1 MNPVT
6 SFSWAS
12 MENFLWVIPILL
24 VAAFLFIKKRRPA
37 TLQFSTVALFKNLPR
52 GARARLAPVPN
63 ILKIIALLLVCVAL
77 ARPQEA
83 STKVKKNVEGI
94 DIMFAMDI
102 SDSMLIEDMEPENRY
117 GAARKTIVDF
127 IKARVSDR
135 MGLVLFSGEAYTRV
149 PPTLDY
155 KVLLDA
161 TNDIQVT
168 RKLKMGTAIG
178 VGLATAVARLKES
191 TAKSRI
197 VILLTDGENNSGTI
211 APETA
216 LEIAK
221 GYGIRIY
228 TIGVGRDGQTQLPV
242 FTADAFGK
250 QIKTYQPFFSKV
262 NEELL
267 EKLATETGGRY
278 YRATRTK
285 DLAEVYREIDRLEKT
300 KVDINRYTRYTE
312 LFQVYLR
319 IALIIYLAGFAF
331 ARTFLRA
338 VP

>member
-1 MNPVT
+1 MTSTT
-6 SFSWAS
+6 SFAWAS
-12 MENFLWVIPILL
+12 SINFFWALPVIA
-24 VAAFLFIKKRRPA
+24 VAVFLYFRRGRRA
-37 TLQFSTVALFKNLPR
+37 TLQFSTVSLFKKIPR
-52 GARARLAPVPN
+52 GVRARMTPLPN
-63 ILKIIALLLVCVAL
+63 ILKVLALLLAVVAL

-161 TNDIQVT
+161 TNDIGVT

-242 FTADAFGK
+242 FANDAFGK
-250 QIKTYQPFFSKV
+250 QIKTYQPFYSKV

-267 EKLATETGGRY
+267 DKLASETGGKY
-278 YRATRTK
+278 YRATKTK

-312 LFQVYLR
+312 LFQNYLR
-319 IALIIYLAGFAF
+319 YALIFYMLGFA
-331 ARTFLRA
+331 ATRTVLRA

>member
-1 MNPVT
+1 MNTVT
-6 SFSWAS
+6 AFAWAS
-12 MENFLWVIPILL
+12 WEMFFWLIP
-24 VAAFLFIKKRRPA
+24 VAAVTAWLLLKRGRRA
-37 TLQFSTVALFKNLPR
+37 SLQFSTVKLFKGLPR
-52 GARARLAPVPN
+52 GFRARLTPVPN
-63 ILKIIALLLVCVAL
+63 VLKVAALVLAVVAL
-77 ARPQEA
+77 ARPQES

-127 IKARVSDR
+127 IKGRVSDR
-135 MGLVLFSGEAYTRV
+135 MGLVLFSAEAYTRV

-191 TAKSRI
+191 TAKSRV

-221 GYGIRIY
+221 GYGIRVY
-228 TIGVGRDGQTQLPV
+228 TIGVGRDGPTQLPI
-242 FTADAFGK
+242 FTTDPFGK
-250 QIKTYQPFFSKV
+250 QIKTYQPFYSKV

-267 EKLATETGGRY
+267 EKLATETGGKY
-278 YRATRTK
+278 FRATRTK
-285 DLAEVYREIDRLEKT
+285 DLSEVYREIDRLEKT
-300 KVDINRYTRYTE
+300 KVDINRYTRYAE
-312 LFQVYLR
+312 LFQNYLKW
-319 IALIIYLAGFAF
+319 AVLLYLLGFGA
-331 ARTFLRA
+331 ARTVLRG